1 MSERGVNVRGDG
13 TGTGNEPLVLIVE
26 DDELLLRV
34 MRLSLSTSGFQVIA
48 ATSGEEGLRL
58 AAERRPDVVCL
69 DLGLGGITGQGALS
83 TFKEQFGLPVIVA
96 TGMTDE
102 AVLLNCL
109 SGGADDVLI
118 KPFLPD
124 DDLAPTIRFL
134 AGLPEAGQNPGE
146 QIRVGDIDIDSAY
159 GKLTRGGDSI
169 PLSRTEWRLF
179 QVLLLRQGLPVL
191 QKELISSV
199 WGAGFQNH
207 VKFLQAWMMRLSE
220 KIDAGRPDRRL
231 IADFL
236 GVGYALGPEVSE
248 PQRSPR
254 QSRP

>member
-1 MSERGVNVRGDG
+1 MSERGVNARGGG

-34 MRLSLSTSGFQVIA
+34 MRLSLSTSGFQIMA

-69 DLGLGGITGQGALS
+69 DLRLGGMTGQGALS
-83 TFKEQFGLPVIVA
+83 ASKDRFGLPVIVA

-109 SGGADDVLI
+109 SERADDVLI

-134 AGLPEAGQNPGE
+134 AGFPETGQGPGE
-146 QIRVGDIDIDSAY
+146 QIRVGEIDIDSAH
-159 GKLTRGGDSI
+159 GKLTRRGNSI

-179 QVLLLRQGLPVL
+179 QVLFSRQGLPVL

-199 WGAGFQNH
+199 WGAGLQNH
-207 VKFLQAWMMRLSE
+207 VKFLQAWMTRLSE
-220 KIDAGRPDRRL
+220 KIDAGRADGRL
-231 IADFL
+231 IVDFL

-248 PQRSPR
+248 PQRDLR